1 MFVYEKGWKIKIIT
15 QGCMYS
21 FYFFGVDVG
30 YYEKV
35 NANNASKRCYQVVEQ
50 YMKWKG
56 LFLYKKM
63 NLAWFTFLC
72 EVSSIIS
79 RVIVTY
85 TKDKKEN
92 NTE

>member
-1 MFVYEKGWKIKIIT
+1 MIH
-15 QGCMYS
+15 
-21 FYFFGVDVG
+21 
-30 YYEKV
+30 
-35 NANNASKRCYQVVEQ
+35 
-50 YMKWKG
+50 
-56 LFLYKKM
+56 L
-63 NLAWFTFLC
+63 LC